1 MKVKRLGILAIGMG
15 LMLASCNSGSGE
27 KGIFSGVAD
36 VFDSGLSEAS
46 VAKALQTGL
55 EVDSTVYQHAG
66 TVRSEIAMIYEKS
79 GNKPL
84 WIEGKSISDKGKKA
98 IAAIGN
104 LGLDGLDP
112 EKYQFSKL
120 QQALNAKES
129 SEESLANTEILL
141 TRSLALAASDLTFG
155 LLNPAEVDKEWHSD
169 NDSVFS
175 FAEVLLDDKL
185 RKDNVLDAFRPSNP
199 RYALMQKE
207 MEKWT
212 RLKSDTSYVKFKELV
227 QGGSLTAL
235 PNLIRKEIQSDD
247 ADTLL
252 IKSYQYLNH
261 LSTSGKVDEE
271 LLKVARRQPDDYI
284 KQLKI
289 NMERMRWLPNK
300 LGNQYIWVSIPQAE
314 IDYYKDGN
322 NLFHNRTIVG
332 SRTNRT
338 PSILKPMQNIV
349 ICPPWGLPLSIV
361 GKEYGG
367 RIPAKYEVYRGGKRV
382 PNSMVNA
389 GNYRQFAVRQPPG
402 PSAALG
408 YVKFNLPNKWD
419 IYLHDTPNRSLFAN
433 KVRYM
438 SHGCVRVKEPRVLA
452 ALLLEHQNIGIDSI
466 NTMIK
471 KNRTTPI
478 NTDQIPVYISY
489 FTANADSTM
498 KNMLYLTDPYRK
510 DSVLMRKLAL
520 K

>member
-1 MKVKRLGILAIGMG
+1 MQRLGILAIGMG
-15 LMLASCNSGSGE
+15 MLLASCNSGSGE
-27 KGIFSGVAD
+27 KGIFSGVSD
-36 VFDSGLSEAS
+36 IFESGLSEAS
-46 VAKALQTGL
+46 VEKALQTGL
-55 EVDSTVYQHAG
+55 DLDSTVYRNAG
-66 TVRSEIAMIYEKS
+66 AIRSEITQLYQKN

-84 WIEGKSISDKGKKA
+84 WVEGKSISEKGKKA
-98 IAAIGN
+98 IASIGN
-104 LGLDGLDP
+104 LDMDGLDP
-112 EKYQFSKL
+112 EKYQFAKL
-120 QQALNAKES
+120 QQALNEKES
-129 SEESLANTEILL
+129 TEEHLAGTEVLL
-141 TRSLALAASDLTFG
+141 TRSLALAANDLTFG

-175 FAEVLLDDKL
+175 FAEVLLSDSL
-185 RKDNVLDAFRPSNP
+185 RKDNILDLFRPSNP

-212 RLKSDTSYVKFKELV
+212 RLKSDTSYSKFKELI
-227 QGGSLTAL
+227 QGGSFTAL
-235 PNLIRKEIQSDD
+235 PDLIRKEIQSDE
-247 ADTLL
+247 ADTAL

-271 LLKVARRQPDDYI
+271 LLKVAKRRPDDYI

-300 LGNQYIWVSIPQAE
+300 LNDQYIWVSIPQAE

-402 PSAALG
+402 PAAALG

-419 IYLHDTPNRSLFAN
+419 IYLHDTPGRSLFAN

-438 SHGCVRVKEPRVLA
+438 SHGCVRVKEPKVLA
-452 ALLLEHQNIGIDSI
+452 SLILEHQHVGIDSI
-466 NTMIK
+466 NNIIK
-471 KNRTTPI
+471 RNRTTHI
-478 NTDQIPVYISY
+478 NTDKIPVYISY

-510 DSVLMRKLAL
+510 DSVLMQKLAL